1 MSDVEYV
8 QTDSLPPD
16 MTVHIHAY
24 VGNLYS
30 PKLRNFKAEEGLPE
44 NYKEILSKETFIDT
58 SKKSKDITTVV
69 GKTFFECV
77 TKNWCRKGTLP
88 KNTQIE
94 LLNSENYKMLD

>member
-1 MSDVEYV
+1 MEENKNILQFDLSSK
-8 QTDSLPPD
+8 Q
-16 MTVHIHAY
+16 I
-24 VGNLYS
+24 
-30 PKLRNFKAEEGLPE
+30 KFKD
-44 NYKEILSKETFIDT
+44 ILSKETFIDT

-94 LLNSENYKMLD
+94 LLNSENYTVKGTLSDADAKKYGVLVYFLKKANLP